1 MNPLKLRD
9 RWGYSET
16 TKNCW
21 IKCWASIS
29 EKTKTTHKFGSRNS
43 TLGETKLIFCS
54 MGKKAKKW
62 GQLVD
67 KIKKKYYLIL
77 MVSISLKI
85 LIYIAN
91 TEGKRLV
98 YISCNND
105 KCFLVLSVYMFVMF
119 YFSFLQKLEN
129 KRLKKSQLTKIL

>member
-9 RWGYSET
+9 RWGYSEK

-29 EKTKTTHKFGSRNS
+29 EKTKTAHKFGSRNS

-54 MGKKAKKW
+54 TGKKAKKW

-67 KIKKKYYLIL
+67 KIKKKIL
-77 MVSISLKI
+77 FDSYGQYFLKNI
-85 LIYIAN
+85 NLHSKHR
-91 TEGKRLV
+91 GKT
-98 YISCNND
+98 
-105 KCFLVLSVYMFVMF
+105 LSVY
-119 YFSFLQKLEN
+119 FL
-129 KRLKKSQLTKIL
+129 